1 VTELV
6 SLFIGGAL
14 LVLVIGFYSII
25 VTRNLM
31 RALIGIEVLG
41 KAATLLIIL
50 AGNATGRIALAQ
62 ALAITMIII
71 EVAMAVVAVGIILC
85 VFRTHGAIDARLLKD
100 IKG

>member
-6 SLFIGGAL
+6 SIFIGGAL
-14 LVLVIGFYSII
+14 LVLIIGFYSII
-25 VTRNLM
+25 ATRNLI
-31 RALIGIEVLG
+31 RTLIGVEVLG
-41 KAATLLIIL
+41 KAATLLIVL

-71 EVAMAVVAVGIILC
+71 EVAVAVVAVGIILC
-85 VFRTHGAIDARLLKD
+85 VHRTHGSIDGNLLKD